1 MTKIFNIDSLNL
13 NNDKLKE
20 AGLAL
25 KNGKTVIFP
34 TETVYGLGANGLD
47 ETAIKKIYK
56 AKGRPSDNPLIL
68 HLSNV
73 EDIKKYAYINEELL
87 NKIKKITPGP
97 ITFVLIKK
105 EIVPDIVTANRE
117 TVAIRIPAHP
127 IARELIKNAGVPIA
141 APSANISGKPSLTR
155 SKDVIEEMNN
165 RVDYIITSD
174 DPDFGLE
181 STVIDLTKK
190 NVVLLRPGP
199 ISPEKLKD
207 IFGKIE
213 VPDFIYGKKEADIAI
228 APGMKYR
235 HYSPEKPVILV
246 KDFSKDF
253 KNDIKNF
260 KKPVFFILKE
270 NLKFIKNDGFDYEII
285 DKNYF
290 EFAVKLF
297 ALLRKYDKTHDAII
311 IESLKDEGIGIAI
324 MNRLRKA
331 ASKII

>member
-13 NNDKLKE
+13 DNKKLKE

-25 KNGKTVIFP
+25 RSGKTVIFP

-47 ETAIKKIYK
+47 EVAIKKIYI

-68 HLSNV
+68 HLSDV

-87 NKIKKITPGP
+87 EKIKKITPGP

-105 EIVPDIVTANRE
+105 EIVPAAITANRK

-127 IARELIKNAGVPIA
+127 IARELIKNAGVPVA

-155 SKDVIEEMNN
+155 AYDVIEEMNN
-165 RVDYIITSD
+165 RVDYIITSE

-190 NVVLLRPGP
+190 KIVLLRPGP
-199 ISPEKLKD
+199 ISPKKLKD
-207 IFGKIE
+207 IFGEVE
-213 VPDFIYGKKEADIAI
+213 VPEFVYGKQEADIAL
-228 APGMKYR
+228 APGMKYK
-235 HYSPEKPVILV
+235 HYSPEKPVILI
-246 KDFSKDF
+246 KNLSKGFKEVIKTF
-253 KNDIKNF
+253 KN
-260 KKPVFFILKE
+260 PVFFILKE
-270 NLKFIKNDGFDYEII
+270 NIKLIDKYDYEVI
-285 DKNYF
+285 DENYF